1 MTQNEALE
9 ILKLGH
15 NVFLTGPAGS
25 GKTFV
30 LNRYINFIKDTTAKI
45 LDENPSKRVSKPI
58 IRYDPT
64 PIRRGLYMVDIKN
77 KKYYVTTY
85 GLVPM
90 DDGSVSDVL
99 LYNYTEN
106 GTPYVYLKDNNG
118 VDVAVNIVQFNKGGK
133 RKYSI
138 KKKSTKKMKK
148 SRRK

>member
-1 MTQNEALE
+1 M
-9 ILKLGH
+9 
-15 NVFLTGPAGS
+15 
-25 GKTFV
+25 
-30 LNRYINFIKDTTAKI
+30 
-45 LDENPSKRVSKPI
+45 DENPSKRVSKPI

-106 GTPYVYLKDNNG
+106 GTPYVYLKDNIMNKY
-118 VDVAVNIVQFNKGGK
+118 VAVNIVQFNKGGK